1 MTSPTPVRSR
11 HALMWGSQ
19 RIAYEL
25 TVEDRSDLAITVQP
39 DLRVIVRAPTRKSV
53 EIIEQRIHARGSW
66 IARQLRAFEQ
76 YHPLAV
82 QRRFVSGETHWYLG
96 RQYRLRVIDGPQ
108 SVRWPAGRL
117 VVAVP
122 RPELVCS
129 VEKALQAWYD
139 MRARVVFAER
149 LAEVQRSTRRLR
161 ELAPRLRVQRMEKRW
176 GSCTPRGTITLNTE
190 LVRAPKAC
198 IDYVIVH
205 ELCHFI
211 VPTHSPR
218 FFRVLDTCMPDW
230 ESRRQRL
237 NRVRG

>member
-149 LAEVQRSTRRLR
+149 LAECNDRHVDFASLLR
-161 ELAPRLRVQRMEKRW
+161 DSVCNGWKSGGAAARQGGPSHLTPNSCEPRKHALTMS
-176 GSCTPRGTITLNTE
+176 SCTNSVTL
-190 LVRAPKAC
+190 
-198 IDYVIVH
+198 
-205 ELCHFI
+205 
-211 VPTHSPR
+211 
-218 FFRVLDTCMPDW
+218 
-230 ESRRQRL
+230 
-237 NRVRG
+237 